1 MGLNLCV
8 SGNGDMVAEV
18 FLFLGGSLR
27 VDLCFVGF
35 EIFGVVANVF
45 RDVCDDTNRHSVAS

>member
-18 FLFLGGSLR
+18 FLFLGGFIEGGL
-27 VDLCFVGF
+27 VFCGF
-35 EIFGVVANVF
+35 
-45 RDVCDDTNRHSVAS
+45 